1 MSTIYKVAER
11 ANVSTSTVSRY
22 VNKRIALPSRT
33 AARIDAAIRDLNY
46 KPNSLAKRLSL
57 GRAEAIG
64 LITPDIANPFFAE
77 LAGALEDEAARH
89 GYAVFMTSTGG
100 DFERE
105 LFSLSRMNNGQV
117 DGLVVMTNRPDD
129 GTLAAALSGDL
140 PMVVIDEDIPHLD
153 VPKVFVENRQ
163 GAFAATRHLIAAGHR
178 RIAHIGGPAELFSAA
193 ERSLG
198 FRAAMAEAG
207 IAAADELVRLGRY
220 SRAFGRTAM
229 LDLLDNGAPPTAVF
243 AGSDY
248 IAIGVIEAA
257 RERRLQVPRDLSLV
271 GFDDMPFAEFLAPG
285 LTTIRQPTGDLGRA
299 GLTTLLSL
307 LADRQPPRLTRL
319 PVTLVDRQSVAAPRC
334 RRD

>member
-1 MSTIYKVAER
+1 
-11 ANVSTSTVSRY
+11 
-22 VNKRIALPSRT
+22 
-33 AARIDAAIRDLNY
+33 
-46 KPNSLAKRLSL
+46 
-57 GRAEAIG
+57 
-64 LITPDIANPFFAE
+64 
-77 LAGALEDEAARH
+77 
-89 GYAVFMTSTGG
+89 
-100 DFERE
+100 
-105 LFSLSRMNNGQV
+105 
-117 DGLVVMTNRPDD
+117 
-129 GTLAAALSGDL
+129 
-140 PMVVIDEDIPHLD
+140 
-153 VPKVFVENRQ
+153 
-163 GAFAATRHLIAAGHR
+163 
-178 RIAHIGGPAELFSAA
+178 
-193 ERSLG
+193 
-198 FRAAMAEAG
+198 MAEAG

-257 RERRLQVPRDLSLV
+257 RERGLQVPRDLSLV

-334 RRD
+334 